1 MRKCRQA
8 TIKEVLLFQ
17 HKYCESAKSRETLIH
32 KFKVTVEAYE
42 ELPPWYSTFSADG
55 SDIRFKDDIIMFCV
69 RDFDKLIE
77 YYPVFSA
84 EEGLRLLSKW
94 KMPVPPKMTAFGTHL
109 AGAMPSDDNASF
121 RSLIAYSRL
130 YMLKQGKYH
139 AKMAFGFNNLYKQLY
154 DFPACEVSAE
164 AVQLVNVVLGDYIHH
179 SQTIHVENRKTLQKF
194 IAYVTTVYSLLEFRN
209 ADFARL
215 RKKLREAYPDEKINF

>member
-94 KMPVPPKMTAFGTHL
+94 KMPVPPKMTAFGTL
-109 AGAMPSDDNASF
+109 IAVEKPIYDNACF

-130 YMLKQGKYH
+130 YMLGQSKNH
-139 AKMAFGFNNLYKQLY
+139 VKMPFGFNNLYKQLN
-154 DFPACEVSAE
+154 DFPMKRSI
-164 AVQLVNVVLGDYIHH
+164 LKN
-179 SQTIHVENRKTLQKF
+179 
-194 IAYVTTVYSLLEFRN
+194 
-209 ADFARL
+209 
-215 RKKLREAYPDEKINF
+215 